1 MTKCDFCV
9 NFDPSD
15 GCVFKAWT
23 VGQAGHCEEAI
34 TRMENALRN
43 IGVPKND

>member
-15 GCVFKAWT
+15 GCGFKAW
-23 VGQAGHCEEAI
+23 GARQSDCCEQAI

-43 IGVPKND
+43 IGVAKND